1 MIKHETLKKI
11 PRRLK
16 KVEELFDVAQDVLET
31 CQIPTNN
38 NTRSETQEDPEESDS
53 VEIVEAGE
61 SREVSE
67 YSNPEIHLPRIF
79 NLEEVRY
86 DFVAA
91 RRNLYKL
98 IKHCQDLMDGVPAL
112 DLIEMKASQVEAIAL
127 LANSINNQIQTV
139 MKLYK
144 DMADIEQM
152 RMPPELKILEKRL
165 GNPQGRP
172 SIGKEDSSS
181 SKDSG
186 AVYVGDSK
194 SLLDIIEENT

>member
-11 PRRLK
+11 PKRLK

-31 CQIPTNN
+31 CQIPTEENPK
-38 NTRSETQEDPEESDS
+38 SDVPEESENPS

-86 DFVAA
+86 DFVSA

-98 IKHCQDLMDGVPAL
+98 IKHCQDLMDGVPSL
-112 DLIEMKASQVEAIAL
+112 DIVDMKASQIEAVSL

-139 MKLYK
+139 MRLYK
-144 DMADIEQM
+144 DMAEIEQM
-152 RMPPELKILEKRL
+152 RMPPELKFLEKRL
-165 GNPQGRP
+165 SGSPGRP
-172 SIGKEDSSS
+172 SNNKDDSSS
-181 SKDSG
+181 SESND

-194 SLLDIIEENT
+194 SLMDIIEENS